1 MVRALYERG
10 IAPDLLLGTSPG
22 ALNAAF
28 LASGPPPWPPP
39 KNWPPSGAGCAAAT
53 SSRCARARYQRPS
66 RAARPPHH
74 RPGAAPARRAA
85 PATSA
90 AGAGTRPAAP
100 GRLRH
105 ADRERGAFMRRP
117 APVEEAAELRQ
128 VYAEWPG
135 QILSWLARQ
144 GTVPEANPRGP
155 PAPAGAVA
163 RGARPALLR
172 GSRVGPV
179 HRADRRRGR
188 GLSRTGRG
196 NTSCHMVPAAVPE
209 A

>member
-1 MVRALYERG
+1 MLFRY
-10 IAPDLLLGTSPG
+10 
-22 ALNAAF
+22 F
-28 LASGPPPWPPP
+28 
-39 KNWPPSGAGCAAAT
+39 CAV
-53 SSRCARARYQRPS
+53 SRARAG
-66 RAARPPHH
+66 RPPDH

-90 AGAGTRPAAP
+90 AGAGARPAAP
-100 GRLRH
+100 GRLRP
-105 ADRERGAFMRRP
+105 ADRDRGASVRRA

-163 RGARPALLR
+163 RGARPALRR

-188 GLSRTGRG
+188 GLSRTGRCRRPG
-196 NTSCHMVPAAVPE
+196 AGAGGARDVAAGARLLRRSRLRPARRRGQAARRRRAAASVESPDE
-209 A
+209 RLVRRSKT